1 MKKTY
6 QPFIIEKADEILEAL
21 KEDITPSEHIKN
33 RICDML
39 TEKFI
44 KGELSADDNVYDVFD
59 ESDFLSLIQMAKLYE
74 DLNSLI
80 EKGFIGTLDDDENPE
95 ASYFLTEKG
104 KLYMEELKKKL

>member
-6 QPFIIEKADEILEAL
+6 QPFIIKKAEEILEAL

-33 RICDML
+33 RLCDVL

-44 KGELSADDNVYDVFD
+44 KGELSADDDAYDAFD
-59 ESDFLSLIQMAKLYE
+59 ESDLISLLQMAKLYE

-80 EKGFIGTLDDDENPE
+80 EKGFIGMLDDDENSE

-104 KLYMEELKKKL
+104 KLYMEGLKKK

>member
-21 KEDITPSEHIKN
+21 KEEISPSEHIKN

-44 KGELSADDNVYDVFD
+44 KGELSADDDVYDAFD
-59 ESDFLSLIQMAKLYE
+59 DSDLISLLQMAKLYE
-74 DLNSLI
+74 TLDSLI
-80 EKGFIGTLDDDENPE
+80 EKGLIGTLDDDENPE

-104 KLYMEELKKKL
+104 KLYMKGLKKK